1 MTIFAPTDD
10 AFDQLPRQAVDE
22 LFNDPNALVDLLTK
36 HVVKSTLLSPSLT
49 FKELETAGGQNINV
63 KVRRGRVFIED
74 ARLIDGK
81 KGVLMYIVRRMHVVV
96 EEKFEKKSNTGHAQ
110 IMWTAMG
117 RGGVVSEMS
126 TILKKAY
133 LSSKTV
139 HEGGSKYSESL

>member
-1 MTIFAPTDD
+1 MFSFSVYYILNCKQVCLHLLPTLFTLQEESLTIFAPTDD

-49 FKELETAGGQNINV
+49 FKELETAGGQSINV

-81 KGVLMYIVRRMHVVV
+81 NGEYVLKIG
-96 EEKFEKKSNTGHAQ
+96 ELL
-110 IMWTAMG
+110 
-117 RGGVVSEMS
+117 VSD
-126 TILKKAY
+126 
-133 LSSKTV
+133 
-139 HEGGSKYSESL
+139 

>member
-49 FKELETAGGQNINV
+49 FKELETAGGQSINV

-81 KGVLMYIVRRMHVVV
+81 NGVCVAVGENCWRRLIKKNVDPKSIKVR
-96 EEKFEKKSNTGHAQ
+96 KKNSN
-110 IMWTAMG
+110 
-117 RGGVVSEMS
+117 
-126 TILKKAY
+126 
-133 LSSKTV
+133 
-139 HEGGSKYSESL
+139 